1 MSFLSSP
8 CLRSSQVTDSRA
20 FFHSCCGNLSS
31 RPPAIGAFAGYQ
43 LYMLAALH
51 PLEYIAFN
59 TVAGGVQGAYGRFDM
74 DYWAL
79 AAPVALRRLED
90 RLDLEVVQIP
100 RDLS

>member
-1 MSFLSSP
+1 M
-8 CLRSSQVTDSRA
+8 
-20 FFHSCCGNLSS
+20 
-31 RPPAIGAFAGYQ
+31 
-43 LYMLAALH
+43 
-51 PLEYIAFN
+51 
-59 TVAGGVQGAYGRFDM
+59 QGAYGRFDM